1 MQETKLYTLNF
12 SQLKTYLFAGAFILG
27 NILLPQICHLMPNG
41 GRIWLPIYFF
51 TLVGAYKYGWK
62 VGLMTA
68 ILSPIF
74 NSLLFGMPALAML
87 PIVLTKSMLLAVVAG
102 FAAHRFNRFSLPIL
116 FLVVLAY
123 QCVGSLLE
131 WAMVGNFSAA
141 MQDFTMGFPGMLF
154 QIVGGYLILKL
165 LADK

>member
-1 MQETKLYTLNF
+1 MQEAKLYTLNF

-68 ILSPIF
+68 VLSPVF
-74 NSLLFGMPALAML
+74 NALLFGMPALTML
-87 PIVLTKSMLLAVVAG
+87 PIVLTKSMLLAIAAG
-102 FAAHRFNRFSLPIL
+102 FAAHRFSRFSLPIL
-116 FLVVLAY
+116 FLVVL
-123 QCVGSLLE
+123 LR
-131 WAMVGNFSAA
+131 
-141 MQDFTMGFPGMLF
+141 MGFTLP
-154 QIVGGYLILKL
+154 
-165 LADK
+165 

>member
-68 ILSPIF
+68 VLSPVF
-74 NSLLFGMPALAML
+74 NALLFGMPALTML
-87 PIVLTKSMLLAVVAG
+87 PIVLTKSMLLAVAAG

-123 QCVGSLLE
+123 QFIGSLLE
-131 WAMVGNFSAA
+131 WAMFGNFSLA

-154 QIVGGYLILKL
+154 QMVGGYLILKL